1 MIMMIYDLDSE
12 INGLLRSQKTSE
24 DIKRFKEGIKNYIH
38 SKEEDIVVKMLERI
52 YNNDIEELRHDLKKG
67 ELAKILMLIKSDEPV
82 DVVER
87 RKMFGILYPMLK
99 EELGGLEYRD
109 LFAL

>member
-1 MIMMIYDLDSE
+1 MIVAIYDLDSE

-38 SKEEDIVVKMLERI
+38 SKEEDIVVEILERI
-52 YNNDIEELRHDLKKG
+52 YNNNIEELRHDLKKE
-67 ELAKILMLIKSDEPV
+67 ELAKILMLMKSDELV

-99 EELGGLEYRD
+99 EGLGGLEYRD